1 MAECSLESESPTTET
16 LLVGSYCTHTYLLWL
31 VVNLL
36 FTYFN
41 RRIYIYILT
50 FIYIYTYIYTFI
62 YTYAYIYIYNLR
74 VFAITYIMLSF
85 FIHLSLHMHRLVI
98 ACRINQKLSL
108 AEKGGER
115 KRERERERGIHKS
128 YIHTYVR
135 TYVHTCFLS
144 TFIFIYMYNICI
156 LYGRAHGHHFSR
168 QQNVRTMTCLIPL
181 AFRRSAGRMS

>member
-1 MAECSLESESPTTET
+1 
-16 LLVGSYCTHTYLLWL
+16 
-31 VVNLL
+31 
-36 FTYFN
+36 
-41 RRIYIYILT
+41 
-50 FIYIYTYIYTFI
+50 
-62 YTYAYIYIYNLR
+62 
-74 VFAITYIMLSF
+74 MLSF

-108 AEKGGER
+108 AEKGWER
-115 KRERERERGIHKS
+115 KRERERERERERGIHKS